1 MLKNHL
7 LNTKKESKNL
17 NKLNKAC
24 FQHDMAY
31 REFKDL
37 AKRTASY
44 KVLRDKAFNF
54 VKNPKHD
61 GYQSGITW
69 IAYKFV
75 YKSEIMSD
83 KQLAEELHKLIIKKF
98 VKQKVYSHFKDNI
111 WGTELADMQLI
122 NKFNK
127 IIRFLLC
134 VIDIHRRYTWVVL
147 LKDKKGY

>member
-31 REFKDL
+31 RELKDL

-44 KVLRDKAFNF
+44 KVLRDKAFKF

-61 GYQSGITW
+61 GYQSVIT
-69 IAYKFV
+69 
-75 YKSEIMSD
+75 
-83 KQLAEELHKLIIKKF
+83 
-98 VKQKVYSHFKDNI
+98 
-111 WGTELADMQLI
+111 
-122 NKFNK
+122 
-127 IIRFLLC
+127 
-134 VIDIHRRYTWVVL
+134 
-147 LKDKKGY
+147 